1 MTDVDLHRLQKHL
14 GLVPAE
20 SPMPKIDSLIG
31 SLARHYVCDAADCLA
46 NFMATEEEPNCLHE
60 DPLAEAVFNDLDAD
74 DKKEFGD
81 FGEAIKNR
89 KIRIARK
96 KGERRKASP
105 GPW

>member
-1 MTDVDLHRLQKHL
+1 
-14 GLVPAE
+14 
-20 SPMPKIDSLIG
+20 MPKTDSLIE
-31 SLARHYVCDAADCLA
+31 SLAQHYECDAADCLA

-60 DPLAEAVFNDLDAD
+60 DPLAEAVFNDLDAG

-81 FGEAIKNR
+81 YGDAIKNR

-96 KGERRKASP
+96 KSERRKSIP